1 MAGLNTEINFSQTDP
16 LQSLEDC
23 NRALMERVG
32 QQLDQINRMGRLK
45 RFLPAQL
52 ADSILKSDERELFKY
67 HRREITAIFLDL
79 RGFTAFSDRAEPE
92 DVMALLLNYYSEA
105 GKVIFKFDGTLE
117 YFAGDGMMVFFNA
130 PVPCEKHPEKAV
142 LMALEIRDRV
152 KELRTAWLASSHNL
166 DLGIGLATGYAAVGN
181 IGFADRMNY
190 GAVGSVINLAARLC
204 AEAKGGQILTNE
216 KTLSEIENIVESE
229 ALPEL
234 HLKGF
239 VRPVKAFNILGRKN
253 EIRRSESYSPKLNH
267 SRVEPEVTLTQY
279 L

>member
-1 MAGLNTEINFSQTDP
+1 MIGLNTDADVPQTNP
-16 LQSLEDC
+16 LQSLEEC
-23 NRALMERVG
+23 NRALMEKVG
-32 QQLDQINRMGRLK
+32 EQVDQINRMNRLK
-45 RFLPAQL
+45 RFLPPQL
-52 ADSILKSDERELFKY
+52 AESVLKSDESDLFKC

-92 DVMALLLNYYSEA
+92 EVMALLLSYYSEA

-130 PVPCEKHPEKAV
+130 PVPCEDHAEKAV

-152 KELRTAWLASSHNL
+152 KELRTGWLEKSHNR

-204 AEAKGGQILTNE
+204 GEAKGGQILTTK
-216 KTLSEIENIVESE
+216 KTLSKIENLVEAESLE
-229 ALPEL
+229 EL

-239 VRPVKAFNILGRKN
+239 VRPVSAFNIVSRK
-253 EIRRSESYSPKLNH
+253 RPTDD
-267 SRVEPEVTLTQY
+267 SR
-279 L
+279 